1 MAARDPNFFYMLCG
15 LLAILL
21 FAPVL
26 KQAFPELASLLT
38 NVAFTLTLL
47 IGTGTL
53 LASRREFRAGLALA
67 ALSLA
72 VTIYQVYRPGVG
84 SSVVG
89 ILVWLAFCGMSAAFI
104 LARIARGR
112 GIDGNRLTGA
122 VCVYLLLGV
131 SIGLLNMLVYS
142 FAPDAFRGLSGGG
155 AQWHG
160 LDLIYYSF
168 VTMTTLGYGDITPVT
183 PVAKAL
189 AYLAAVAGQLYVA
202 ILIGALVGLYLR
214 READ

>member
-1 MAARDPNFFYMLCG
+1 MAQRDPNYFYMLFG
-15 LLAILL
+15 LLATLAL
-21 FAPVL
+21 APVL
-26 KQAFPELASLLT
+26 RQAFPELASLLT
-38 NVAFTLTLL
+38 NGAFTLTLL
-47 IGTGTL
+47 LGTGTL
-53 LASRREFRAGLALA
+53 FTSQREFRAGLGLA
-67 ALSLA
+67 ALSVA
-72 VTIYQVYRPGVG
+72 VTAYDAYRPSALG
-84 SSVVG
+84 SVVG
-89 ILVWLAFCGMSAAFI
+89 TLTWLAFCGMSAAFI

-131 SIGLLNMLVYS
+131 SIGLLNMLVFS
-142 FAPDAFRGLSGGG
+142 FTPEAFRGLSGGDTE
-155 AQWHG
+155 WHG
-160 LDLIYYSF
+160 LDLLYYSF

>member
-1 MAARDPNFFYMLCG
+1 MAARDPNYFYMLTG
-15 LLAILL
+15 LLATLVL
-21 FAPVL
+21 APVL

-47 IGTGTL
+47 VGTGTL
-53 LASRREFRAGLALA
+53 LGARREFRAGLTLA

-72 VTIYQVYRPGVG
+72 VTVYEVYRPGARY
-84 SSVVG
+84 SVVG
-89 ILVWLAFCGMSAAFI
+89 ILAWLAFCGMSAAFI

-142 FAPDAFRGLSGGG
+142 FAPDAYRGLSEGGTH
-155 AQWHG
+155 WHG

-168 VTMTTLGYGDITPVT
+168 VTMTTLGYGDITPVA
-183 PVAKAL
+183 PIAKAL